1 MRKMIQLVFIFVLI
15 YILLQAL
22 YSGYY
27 LFKGRQLTQKT
38 YTGQKLLG
46 ENNKETF
53 KILFDGDSVGAGV
66 GATSFEKS
74 VAGRVAL
81 SYSQDYRV
89 ELINN
94 SISGSRMRDL
104 VKKEITN
111 DMQDLT
117 VLVISSNDL
126 FNFTN
131 LTDLKKDTEIVIE
144 KYIKISKRLIIIGPG
159 RVFDGTATP
168 LILKPVY
175 KVVGK
180 NYSKIIFQL
189 AEKYENVVYVN
200 PLNFPTNHSVY
211 GNTEAY
217 DNFHPNDQGHKVW
230 FDLLSPFL

>member
-1 MRKMIQLVFIFVLI
+1 MIQLILVFVLI

-27 LFKGRQLTQKT
+27 LLKGRQLTQKT

-53 KILFDGDSVGAGV
+53 NVLFDGDSVGAGV
-66 GATSFEKS
+66 GASSFEKS
-74 VAGRVAL
+74 FTGRVAL
-81 SYSQDYRV
+81 FYIQDYRV

-94 SISGSRMRDL
+94 SISGSRMRNL
-104 VKKEITN
+104 VKKEIPTEE
-111 DMQDLT
+111 QDLT
-117 VLVISSNDL
+117 ILVISSNDL

-131 LTDLKKDTEIVIE
+131 IASFKKDTEIVIK
-144 KYIKISKRLIIIGPG
+144 KYSKMSKKLIIIGPG
-159 RVFDGTATP
+159 RVFDGAATP

-189 AEKYENVVYVN
+189 AERYENVVYVN
-200 PLNFPTNHSVY
+200 PLNFPTDHSIY
-211 GNTEAY
+211 GNTEAN